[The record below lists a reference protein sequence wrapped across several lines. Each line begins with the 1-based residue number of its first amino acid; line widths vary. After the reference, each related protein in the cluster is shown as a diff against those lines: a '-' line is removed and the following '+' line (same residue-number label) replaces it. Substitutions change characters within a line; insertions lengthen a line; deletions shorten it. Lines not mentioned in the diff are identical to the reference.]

1 MTLKEG
7 KLFGEVRKYTF
18 VFLNQ
23 AFLSLGYRLS
33 SYNDKNPSVFC
44 LLGFNRLWFVYIFAV
59 LFYATQF
66 KCTCLFFI
74 CWDLFVLSQL
84 FALFVCLFRLFKNQ
98 TEIFLYIFIIFL
110 FFLFVC
116 SFAVVILG
124 ITPRGEIIKC

>member
-44 LLGFNRLWFVYIFAV
+44 LLGFNCLWFVYIFAV
-59 LFYATQF
+59 FFYATQF

-84 FALFVCLFRLFKNQ
+84 FALFVCFVFLKIKPKSSFTYLLFSC
-98 TEIFLYIFIIFL
+98 
-110 FFLFVC
+110 FFCLFVHLLLL
-116 SFAVVILG
+116 FWV
-124 ITPRGEIIKC
+124 

>member
-33 SYNDKNPSVFC
+33 SYNDKNPSVFY
-44 LLGFNRLWFVYIFAV
+44 LPGFNCLWFVYIFAV
-59 LFYATQF
+59 FFHATQF

-84 FALFVCLFRLFKNQ
+84 FALFVCFVFSS
-98 TEIFLYIFIIFL
+98 L

-116 SFAVVILG
+116 SFAVVFLG

>member
-1 MTLKEG
+1 M
-7 KLFGEVRKYTF
+7 
-18 VFLNQ
+18 
-23 AFLSLGYRLS
+23 
-33 SYNDKNPSVFC
+33 
-44 LLGFNRLWFVYIFAV
+44 
-59 LFYATQF
+59 
-66 KCTCLFFI
+66 
-74 CWDLFVLSQL
+74 LSQL

>member
-44 LLGFNRLWFVYIFAV
+44 LPGFNCLWFVYIFAV
-59 LFYATQF
+59 FIFMRPNLSARV
-66 KCTCLFFI
+66 FF
-74 CWDLFVLSQL
+74 
-84 FALFVCLFRLFKNQ
+84 
-98 TEIFLYIFIIFL
+98 
-110 FFLFVC
+110 
-116 SFAVVILG
+116 SFAG
-124 ITPRGEIIKC
+124 IYLC